1 MARISRSKLFE
12 RLGAPLRNFRWSW
25 GAVSKSGR
33 KVYLAV
39 WEDEFRRIKGKKVV
53 RLTNYR
59 TSADRLGYKER
70 LRHIELILRHIELI
84 EKGFKS
90 YGVLCTAKD
99 PSESPRSLKDFNR
112 EELLVGGK
120 LIKNAGDWW
129 LEDGGRKAIT

>member
-1 MARISRSKLFE
+1 MAWISRSKLFE
-12 RLGAPLRNFRWSW
+12 RLGAPLRNLRWSW

-39 WEDEFRRIKGKKVV
+39 WEDELCTMKGKKVV

-59 TSADRLGYKER
+59 TSADRHGYKER
-70 LRHIELILRHIELI
+70 LEQIELI
-84 EKGFKS
+84 EKGAKV

-99 PSESPRSLKDFNR
+99 SSESPRSLKDFNR

-129 LEDGGRKAIT
+129 LEDRGRKAIT

>member
-1 MARISRSKLFE
+1 M
-12 RLGAPLRNFRWSW
+12 
-25 GAVSKSGR
+25 
-33 KVYLAV
+33 AV

-70 LRHIELILRHIELI
+70 SKQIELI
-84 EKGFKS
+84 EKGAKV

-112 EELLVGGK
+112 EELLVGGE

-129 LEDGGRKAIT
+129 LEDKGRKAIT

>member
-12 RLGAPLRNFRWSW
+12 RLGAPLRHLRWSW
-25 GAVSKSGR
+25 GAVSKSRR

-59 TSADRLGYKER
+59 TSAGRHGYKER
-70 LRHIELILRHIELI
+70 LEQIELI
-84 EKGFKS
+84 EKGAKV

-99 PSESPRSLKDFNR
+99 PSESPRRLKDFNR
-112 EELLVGGK
+112 EELLVGGE
-120 LIKNAGDWW
+120 LVKNADDWW
-129 LEDGGRKAIT
+129 LEDKGRKAVA

>member
-70 LRHIELILRHIELI
+70 LEQIELI
-84 EKGFKS
+84 EKGAKV
-90 YGVLCTAKD
+90 YGVLCTVKD
-99 PSESPRSLKDFNR
+99 PSESPRSFKDFNR

-129 LEDGGRKAIT
+129 LEDRGRKAIT

>member
-12 RLGAPLRNFRWSW
+12 RLGAPLRNIRWSW

-59 TSADRLGYKER
+59 TSADRHGYKER
-70 LRHIELILRHIELI
+70 FEQIELI
-84 EKGFKS
+84 EKGAKV
-90 YGVLCTAKD
+90 YGVLCTVKD

-112 EELLVGGK
+112 EELLVGGE
-120 LIKNAGDWW
+120 LIKNADDWW
-129 LEDGGRKAIT
+129 LEDRGRKAIA

>member
-59 TSADRLGYKER
+59 TSADRHGYGER
-70 LRHIELILRHIELI
+70 LEQIELIG
-84 EKGFKS
+84 KGAKV
-90 YGVLCTAKD
+90 YGVLCTVKD

-129 LEDGGRKAIT
+129 LEDRGRKAIT

>member
-12 RLGAPLRNFRWSW
+12 KLGAPLTNIRWSW

-59 TSADRLGYKER
+59 TSADRLGYGER
-70 LRHIELILRHIELI
+70 LEQIELI

-90 YGVLCTAKD
+90 YGVLCTVKD

-129 LEDGGRKAIT
+129 LEDRGRKAIK

>member
-25 GAVSKSGR
+25 GAVSKSAR

-70 LRHIELILRHIELI
+70 LSHIELI
-84 EKGFKS
+84 EKGSKA
-90 YGVLCTAKD
+90 YGVLCTVKD

-120 LIKNAGDWW
+120 LIKNADDWW
-129 LEDGGRKAIT
+129 LEDRGRKAIT